1 MGLIR
6 IRLGKKDQ
14 LLKKWY
20 KAMRDNGD
28 NTSEAAVLII
38 RYYIRTGQYMNAAC
52 LKPDLEDL
60 QDSIK
65 SAFVPDHSD
74 VEDWLL
80 KKAEEG
86 FKKAAM
92 VKRILRS
99 SIRECTEKDTPFL
112 LDTNKLFQ
120 MVEHPENIQNV
131 GMKREESE
139 KEILSHKPEV
149 VQSKQ
154 IEEQMKP
161 SVASGIVKS
170 IEPVTAV
177 PKEDKMISDP
187 SQEPEKTMEQKPKQR
202 SNTLFNN
209 LVTTGLKH

>member
-38 RYYIRTGQYMNAAC
+38 RYYIRTGQYMDAAC
-52 LKPDLEDL
+52 LKPDSENL

-65 SAFVPDHSD
+65 SAFVPEHSD

-80 KKAEEG
+80 KKADEG
-86 FKKAAM
+86 FKKATI

-99 SIRECTEKDTPFL
+99 SMRECTEKDTPFL

-120 MVEHPENIQNV
+120 MVEHPENMQNIGV
-131 GMKREESE
+131 KKEKSE
-139 KEILSHKPEV
+139 KEPLSHKPEV
-149 VQSKQ
+149 GEQ
-154 IEEQMKP
+154 IKEQMKP
-161 SVASGIVKS
+161 SAASGIVKS
-170 IEPVTAV
+170 IEPVTTV
-177 PKEDKMISDP
+177 PKEDKMIDDTS
-187 SQEPEKTMEQKPKQR
+187 SEPEKTIKQKPKQR